1 MRWGQEGLDQR
12 GKQRKATASP
22 PWALRALPRGARPC
36 AKLTS
41 FWVLVPDSV
50 ASLVPQW
57 RRIRLQCGR
66 CGSTP
71 GSERAPG
78 EGNGSPVSLPGKSHA
93 QRSLEGQSPWG
104 HRVRTY
110 RQSNSYKLQP
120 CPPPAPTSARPASA
134 PPDNTLP
141 GPRQP
146 AAAHPGARSLGPPSV
161 WTRCST
167 LATQW
172 SHLGRLTVPGAGSPL
187 PEVLI

>member
-12 GKQRKATASP
+12 GKPRKPTASP
-22 PWALRALPRGARPC
+22 REPRAHSPEEPRPC

-41 FWVLVPDSV
+41 FRVLVPDSV

-57 RRIRLQCGR
+57 WRTRLQWGR

-78 EGNGSPVSLPGKSHA
+78 EGNGSPGCCLGNPMHRGAWRARLRGVTESELSDK
-93 QRSLEGQSPWG
+93 PWP
-104 HRVRTY
+104 R
-110 RQSNSYKLQP
+110 L
-120 CPPPAPTSARPASA
+120 PPAPASARPASA
-134 PPDNTLP
+134 PPDSTLP

-146 AAAHPGARSLGPPSV
+146 AAARPGARSLGPPSV
-161 WTRCST
+161 WARCST

-172 SHLGRLTVPGAGSPL
+172 SHLGHLTVPDAGSPL